1 MTVSSKGLMNIP
13 SELRRKFNLRPG
25 TKLRLIERGGI
36 FIMVPVSS
44 LDSLYGL
51 GTEHKQE
58 LLEAIVE
65 LEKEHDEAAKSE
77 STTNP

>member
-1 MTVSSKGLMNIP
+1 MSYLVTVSSKGLMNIP

-36 FIMVPVSS
+36 VIMVPLSS
-44 LDSLYGL
+44 LSSLYGL
-51 GTEHKQE
+51 GAEYKGE

-65 LEKEHDEAAKSE
+65 LEKEHDEVAKSE
-77 STTNP
+77 